1 MPHKH
6 SRNGTWQRKHSLY
19 ERAQEERKRV
29 YDNAFRDR
37 EICET
42 VSTVE
47 SVLLD
52 VDQGEV
58 LRTPVYTRLFDVFM
72 RR

>member
-1 MPHKH
+1 MVHKH
-6 SRNGTWQRKHSLY
+6 SLNSHWSWKQRLYRN
-19 ERAQEERKRV
+19 AQEEKKRV
-29 YDNAFRDR
+29 FKVAFRDR
-37 EICET
+37 ELSET

-58 LRTPVYTRLFDVFM
+58 LRTPTYSRLFDIFNK
-72 RR
+72 R